1 MQTGQTAATVLA
13 LTSNPGALAYMPVV
27 GGGSLTTTVT
37 LTQGQRVMI
46 VASVHVGTATSGTPN
61 IRGFG
66 LSYDTGGALSPIVP
80 AAVSPGDDTITF
92 AINLDAILSTNSI
105 WAAPAAGT
113 YTIGVSYTGSTGIG
127 TAVNNPNGV
136 GTLSVL
142 VLP

>member
-1 MQTGQTAATVLA
+1 MQTGQTSATVAVLA
-13 LTSNPGALAYMPVV
+13 NPGALTYMPVV
-27 GGGSLTTTVT
+27 GGGLLTTTVT
-37 LTQGQRVMI
+37 LAQGQRVMI
-46 VASVHVGTATSGTPN
+46 VASVHVGMSTAGTPN

-66 LSYDTGGALSPIVP
+66 LSYDTGGTLSPITP
-80 AAVSPGDDTITF
+80 AAASPGDDIITF

-113 YTIGVSYTGSTGIG
+113 YTIGVSYIGATGIG